1 MYDMKPMADSLARQG
16 RYGDSMLVHMN
27 PREVA
32 GLQAYAKNMGG
43 DLTVNPRTGQPEA
56 FLPFLLGM
64 GLQGL
69 GMSALQAGLATG
81 IGTAVATKDIGRGLM
96 AGLGAFGGADVGAGL
111 GAAGATTS
119 AVPPVTPP
127 PSGFAGTTLPSGAA
141 VSPTSIGTAG
151 SVTPNVSVGTQG
163 FGGTTL
169 PNGGTVSALQAP
181 TSAAESLMSFPQAGM
196 PNVATSITPSTN
208 VSPAITDSFKAG
220 NLPLKPTGG
229 FSEMG
234 RGIEALRT
242 EPGRA
247 AFMKSVGGGGG
258 LATDIGFGALSS
270 DALMGSRGAG
280 GMSPSLIR
288 PYDFDPTTRRFTART
303 PYRAPGPE
311 YKRFQAG
318 GLASQIRTG
327 YRDGNMVRGRGD
339 GMSDEI
345 EATIEGEQD
354 VLLSDGEYVI
364 PADVVAMLG
373 NGSSDAGE
381 QAITNMIKRL
391 RMKKYGRDRQPPEMD
406 DEEMLPA

>member
-1 MYDMKPMADSLARQG
+1 MYDMKPMAQSLASQG
-16 RYGDSMLVHMN
+16 RYGDTMLVHMN
-27 PREVA
+27 PVEVA
-32 GLQAYAKNMGG
+32 GLDAYTRRMGG
-43 DLTVNPRTGQPEA
+43 GGLTVNPRTGQPEA
-56 FLPFLLGM
+56 FLPFLLGL

-69 GMSALQAGLATG
+69 GMTALQAGLATG
-81 IGTAVATKDIGRGLM
+81 IGTAVATKDLGKGLM
-96 AGLGAFGGADVGAGL
+96 AGLGAYGGADIGSGL

-119 AVPPVTPP
+119 TVAPTAGADIVAGASQATPVAGLPGAAPASPLSAATTPN
-127 PSGFAGTTLPSGAA
+127 TTLTRLASPTGPASMAPNIGPQLGASTASPLSSA
-141 VSPTSIGTAG
+141 VSQGSAMAQQASLTA
-151 SVTPNVSVGTQG
+151 
-163 FGGTTL
+163 
-169 PNGGTVSALQAP
+169 
-181 TSAAESLMSFPQAGM
+181 
-196 PNVATSITPSTN
+196 
-208 VSPAITDSFKAG
+208 
-220 NLPLKPTGG
+220 PTGG
-229 FSEMG
+229 FAEMG
-234 RGIEALRT
+234 RGVQALGT

-247 AFMKSVGGGGG
+247 AFMSKVGGGSG

-280 GMSPSLIR
+280 GSSPSLIR
-288 PYDFDPTTRRFTART
+288 PFDFDPTTRRFTART

-327 YRDGNMVRGRGD
+327 YRDGNMVRGQGD

-381 QAITNMIKRL
+381 KAITDMIRRL
-391 RMKKYGRDRQPPEMD
+391 RMKKYGRDKQPPEM
-406 DEEMLPA
+406 EEEDMLPA

>member
-69 GMSALQAGLATG
+69 GMTALQAGLATG

-96 AGLGAFGGADVGAGL
+96 AGLGAFGGADVGSGL
-111 GAAGATTS
+111 SAAGATTGTTGSVIPPTTPMAGS
-119 AVPPVTPP
+119 A
-127 PSGFAGTTLPSGAA
+127 GATLPSGAA
-141 VSPTSIGTAG
+141 VSSTTSIGSAG
-151 SVTPNVSVGTQG
+151 SAAPNVSLGTQG
-163 FGGTTL
+163 FGGTAL
-169 PNGGTVSALQAP
+169 PSGAPVSAFQTP
-181 TSAAESLMSFPQAGM
+181 TPGAEALMSFPQAGM
-196 PNVATSITPSTN
+196 PNVATPVVDTTVGTPSFISQTLPKA
-208 VSPAITDSFKAG
+208 PA
-220 NLPLKPTGG
+220 GG
-229 FSEMG
+229 FSGMG
-234 RGIEALRT
+234 RGIEALGT

-258 LATDIGFGALSS
+258 LATDIAFGALSS